1 MNIWLPIVTN
11 LVLILIL
18 SAGIIIGSKHNWKFQ
33 LTKLVCLLGLGVGCH
48 FLIPTVNNLL
58 LKINLIESMSV
69 VEPLVLN
76 SLSFSLSFIVGY
88 VLISL
93 ILLGLSSCINKRKA
107 NGIKVSKG
115 IKVKAINAK
124 TNKQLRKIDRRENPL
139 NVTSMLLGILI
150 AFMLSFV
157 IMIPTK
163 YVFNMIGTANPEM
176 EDINY
181 GYTYTLP
188 GIIDYGTDI
197 VEEIVE

>member
-1 MNIWLPIVTN
+1 M
-11 LVLILIL
+11 
-18 SAGIIIGSKHNWKFQ
+18 
-33 LTKLVCLLGLGVGCH
+33 
-48 FLIPTVNNLL
+48 TV
-58 LKINLIESMSV
+58 I
-69 VEPLVLN
+69 EPLVLN

-93 ILLGLSSCINKRKA
+93 ILLGLASCINRKKE
-107 NGIKVSKG
+107 GGVKVTRS

-124 TNKQLRKIDRRENPL
+124 TNRQLRKIDRRENPL
-139 NVTSMLLGILI
+139 NVTSMLLGVVI

-176 EDINY
+176 SDINC

-188 GIIDYGTDI
+188 GVIDNATNI
-197 VEEIVE
+197 VETVVE